1 MSAGGAAPGGLLA
14 WWFRSSLTVRII
26 AGLAL
31 GVLAG
36 LFFGEDVV
44 ALQGVARAYIG
55 LMQMTVL
62 PYLVVALVLGLGGL
76 SPREAVQLAKYGGLT
91 LLVFWG
97 LALAVVA
104 LMPLTFPEYQSA
116 FFFSTSLLHPHQP
129 LSLVDLYVPANP
141 FHSLANNIVPA
152 VTLFSGA
159 VGVALIGVPG
169 KERFLG
175 ALEVLMHA
183 LGRVTRFVVEL
194 TPFGVIPIAALAAGT
209 LSLEE
214 LARLQVYF
222 VTFLVAALLIGA
234 VLLPSLVAT
243 VTPIRYREV
252 LGASSDA
259 VLTAFVTSNVFIV
272 LPMLAEHCEKLAAR
286 HGFDKGDARSVPE
299 VVVPI
304 AFNAPTAGKLL
315 TLLFVPFA
323 AWLSGRPLVG
333 SEYPGLM
340 LAGLFS
346 YFAKAQVALPFLM
359 DLVEVPQDLFQLYIP
374 TTLLNGKLDSA
385 VGAMSLFAF
394 SAIVTTA
401 MAGRLQFSVGR
412 LLRFLLGSAVLSA
425 AAMGLTSWALS
436 QLVDTSST
444 KAEVVA
450 SMHLSRAPPPTTVYS
465 GPAPF
470 DPYSRMDLTPLK
482 RIRARQTLRVG
493 YQHGRLPFSFRNRQ
507 GDLVGFDIEMVS
519 RMAEDLGVRLEFV
532 PIQLDGFDTQLASGD
547 VDLVPSVAYTH
558 HWVAR
563 VRLSA
568 PYMDG
573 TIGLLVRDSRRDEF
587 ANLESIAGHERL
599 KIGIPGRAELYE
611 DYVQALVGSTPYE
624 LVNLESWQDYFDGQ
638 HPEID
643 AVLGLAEVATA
654 WSLLHPEYSVVI
666 PRDAVIRRPL
676 GFATALDAADFAEF
690 VDEWIVLQQAR
701 GDIQKAYDYWIL
713 GKGAEARPPRW
724 SIARDVLGWTR

>member
-1 MSAGGAAPGGLLA
+1 MSASGAASSGLLA
-14 WWFRSSLTVRII
+14 AWSRSSLTVRIL

-31 GVLAG
+31 GVLVG
-36 LFFGEDVV
+36 LFFGEEVV
-44 ALQGVARAYIG
+44 ALQGLARAYIG

-76 SPREAVQLAKYGGLT
+76 SPREAIQLAKYGGLT

-116 FFFSTSLLHPHQP
+116 FFFSTSLLHPHEP

-152 VTLFSGA
+152 VTLFSSA

-175 ALEVLMHA
+175 ALEVLMQA
-183 LGRVTRFVVEL
+183 LARVTRFVVEL

-209 LSLEE
+209 LSLDE

-222 VTFLVAALLIGA
+222 VTFLVAALLVGA
-234 VLLPSLVAT
+234 LLLPALVAT

-272 LPMLAEHCEKLAAR
+272 LPMLAEHCERLAAR
-286 HGFDKGDARSVPE
+286 HGFDKGEAKSVPE

-323 AWLSGRPLVG
+323 AWLSGRPLAG
-333 SEYPGLM
+333 GEYPGLM

-401 MAGRLQFSVGR
+401 MAGRLQFSAGR
-412 LLRFLLGSAVLSA
+412 LLRFLLGSAALTA
-425 AAMGLTSWALS
+425 AAVGLTSWGLA
-436 QLVDTSST
+436 QLIDTSYT

-450 SMHLSRAPPPTTVYS
+450 SMHLSRSPPPTTVYS

-470 DPYSRMDLTPLK
+470 DPYSRMDLTPLE

-493 YQHGRLPFSFRNRQ
+493 YQHGRLPFTFRNRQ

-532 PIQLDGFDTQLASGD
+532 PVQLDAFDRQLASGEI
-547 VDLVPSVAYTH
+547 DLVSSVPYTH

-563 VRLSA
+563 LRLSA

-587 ANLESIAGHERL
+587 ATLESIAGHERL
-599 KIGIPGRAELYE
+599 RIGIPGRAELYE
-611 DYVQALVGSTPYE
+611 DYVQALLGSTPFE
-624 LVNLESWQDYFDGQ
+624 LVSLESWQDYFDGQ

-666 PRDAVIRRPL
+666 PRNAVIRRPL
-676 GFATALDAADFAEF
+676 GFATALDAADFAQF
-690 VDEWIVLQQAR
+690 VDEWVVLQQSR
-701 GDIQKAYDYWIL
+701 GEIQRTYDYWIL
-713 GKGAEARPPRW
+713 GKGAEIRPPRW

>member
-1 MSAGGAAPGGLLA
+1 MSAGEPVPGGLLA
-14 WWFRSSLTVRII
+14 WWSRSSLTVRII

-36 LFFGEDVV
+36 LFFGEQVV

-76 SPREAVQLAKYGGLT
+76 SPREALQLAKYGGLT

-116 FFFSTSLLHPHQP
+116 FFFSTSLLHPHEP

-169 KERFLG
+169 KARFLDS
-175 ALEVLMHA
+175 LEVLMHA

-234 VLLPSLVAT
+234 VLLPTLVAT
-243 VTPIRYREV
+243 VTPMRYREV

-286 HGFDKGDARSVPE
+286 HGFDDGEAKSVPE

-323 AWLSGRPLVG
+323 AWLSGRPLAVA
-333 SEYPGLM
+333 EYPGLM

-412 LLRFLLGSAVLSA
+412 LLRFLLGSAALVA
-425 AAMGLTSWALS
+425 AAVGLTSWSLS
-436 QLVDTSST
+436 RIVDTSYT

-450 SMHLSRAPPPTTVYS
+450 SMHLSRSPPPTAVYS
-465 GPAPF
+465 GPAPY
-470 DPYSRMDLTPLK
+470 DPYSRMDLTPLE
-482 RIRARQTLRVG
+482 RIQARRTLRVG

-507 GDLVGFDIEMVS
+507 GDLVGFDIEMVN

-532 PIQLDGFDTQLASGD
+532 PVQLDGFDTQLASGEI
-547 VDLVPSVAYTH
+547 DLVPSVAYTQ
-558 HWVAR
+558 HWVSR
-563 VRLSA
+563 VRLSV

-573 TIGLLVRDSRRDEF
+573 TVGLLVQDSRRDEF
-587 ANLESIAGHERL
+587 ANLESIQRHDRL
-599 KIGIPGRAELYE
+599 RIGIPGRAELYDE
-611 DYVQALVGSTPYE
+611 SVQALLGPTAYE

-643 AVLGLAEVATA
+643 AVLGLAEAATA

-666 PRDAVIRRPL
+666 PLEAVIRRPL
-676 GFATALDAADFAEF
+676 GFATALDAADFAQF

-701 GDIQKAYDYWIL
+701 GDVQQAYDYWIL
-713 GKGAEARPPRW
+713 GKGAELKRPRW
-724 SIARDVLGWTR
+724 SIIRDVLGWTR

>member
-1 MSAGGAAPGGLLA
+1 MSAGEPVPGGLLA
-14 WWFRSSLTVRII
+14 WWSRSSLTVRII

-36 LFFGEDVV
+36 LFFGEQVV

-76 SPREAVQLAKYGGLT
+76 SPREALQLAKYGGLT
-91 LLVFWG
+91 LLMFWG

-116 FFFSTSLLHPHQP
+116 FFFSTSLLHPHEP

-169 KERFLG
+169 KARFLDS
-175 ALEVLMHA
+175 LEVLMHA

-234 VLLPSLVAT
+234 VLLPTLVAT

-286 HGFDKGDARSVPE
+286 HGFDDGEAKSVPE

-323 AWLSGRPLVG
+323 AWLSGRPLAVA
-333 SEYPGLM
+333 EYPGLM

-412 LLRFLLGSAVLSA
+412 LLRFLLGSAALVA
-425 AAMGLTSWALS
+425 AAVGLTSWSLS
-436 QLVDTSST
+436 RIVDTSYT

-450 SMHLSRAPPPTTVYS
+450 SMHLSRSPPPTAVYS
-465 GPAPF
+465 GPAPY
-470 DPYSRMDLTPLK
+470 DPYSRMDLTPLE
-482 RIRARQTLRVG
+482 RIQARRTLRVG

-507 GDLVGFDIEMVS
+507 GDLVGFDIEMVN

-532 PIQLDGFDTQLASGD
+532 PVQLDGFDTQLASGEI
-547 VDLVPSVAYTH
+547 DLVPSVAYTQ
-558 HWVAR
+558 HWVSR
-563 VRLSA
+563 VRLSV

-573 TIGLLVRDSRRDEF
+573 TVGLLVQDSRRDEF
-587 ANLESIAGHERL
+587 ANLESIQRHDRL
-599 KIGIPGRAELYE
+599 RIGIPGRAELYDE
-611 DYVQALVGSTPYE
+611 SVQALLGPTAYE

-643 AVLGLAEVATA
+643 AVLGLAEAATA

-666 PRDAVIRRPL
+666 PLEAVIRRPL
-676 GFATALDAADFAEF
+676 GFATALDAADFAQF

-701 GDIQKAYDYWIL
+701 GDVQQAYDYWIL
-713 GKGAEARPPRW
+713 GKGAELKRPRW
-724 SIARDVLGWTR
+724 SIIRDVLGWTR

>member
-436 QLVDTSST
+436 QLVDTSYT

>member
-97 LALAVVA
+97 MALAVVA

-159 VGVALIGVPG
+159 VGVALIGVPC

-436 QLVDTSST
+436 QLVDTSYT